1 MGVDNSVKLENFSD
15 NFKVDVIELS
25 KDGMELTFDM
35 IGIDAAIANAFRR
48 ILLAEVGLSQIN
60 LSEPLMILLVFFV
73 LFLRCFFSILLDE
86 KLPTMAFEKVFIAN
100 NTSIVQDEVLAQRMG
115 LVPIAADPKLFD
127 YLSGK

>member
-1 MGVDNSVKLENFSD
+1 M
-15 NFKVDVIELS
+15 
-25 KDGMELTFDM
+25 
-35 IGIDAAIANAFRR
+35 
-48 ILLAEVGLSQIN
+48 
-60 LSEPLMILLVFFV
+60 
-73 LFLRCFFSILLDE
+73 FFSILLDE